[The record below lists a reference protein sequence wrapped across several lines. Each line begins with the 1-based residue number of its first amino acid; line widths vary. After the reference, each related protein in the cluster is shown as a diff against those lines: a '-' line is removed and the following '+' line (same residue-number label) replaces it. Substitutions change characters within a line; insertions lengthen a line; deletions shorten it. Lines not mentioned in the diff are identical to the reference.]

1 MGLPLVYGL
10 YLVAAATARAAAKY
24 AIRKLGGKATGNL
37 ISRHTT
43 KSLATKAKDVLSAS
57 KDTGTPMKFRNL
69 PRSARNEYKDISGK
83 PYKSGKKDPGATYGG
98 GTQRSA
104 VIGQQRVKDYTL
116 KRRGEGFVA
125 GAATV
130 AAIGGGAKLIDEI
143 TDAKK
148 EDAPTDSLKKQFINA
163 VKDNTQDKEVIKKA
177 GKSYDSFMK
186 GETSSLSLP
195 TNHKKDKGGYVKK
208 YANGGGVRKV
218 RT

>member
-1 MGLPLVYGL
+1 MGLPLIYGL
-10 YLVAAATARAAAKY
+10 YLVAAATARGAAKY
-24 AIRKLGGKATGNL
+24 AIRKLSGKAAGKL
-37 ISRHTT
+37 ISKHTT
-43 KSLATKAKDVLSAS
+43 KSLATKAKDGLTKAKDVLSAS

-83 PYKSGKKDPGATYGG
+83 PYKLGKKDPGATYGG

-148 EDAPTDSLKKQFINA
+148 EDAPTASLKKQFINA
-163 VKDNTQDKEVIKKA
+163 VKSKTDDPKKISQARQDFDSFVA
-177 GKSYDSFMK
+177 GKK
-186 GETSSLSLP
+186 RSL
-195 TNHKKDKGGYVKK
+195 NFNYGGMVKK
-208 YANGGGVRKV
+208 IRKK
-218 RT
+218 